1 MMTNTKSDSSE
12 YAYVLQELDLRY
24 VMLKNITTNVTT
36 FNVLKNK
43 NTLQISTGN
52 VCVYEITHKLIFQG
66 LKVENGLKE
75 SLTASS

>member
-1 MMTNTKSDSSE
+1 MTNTKSDSSE

-43 NTLQISTGN
+43 K
-52 VCVYEITHKLIFQG
+52 YLIDFHREC
-66 LKVENGLKE
+66 LRV
-75 SLTASS
+75 